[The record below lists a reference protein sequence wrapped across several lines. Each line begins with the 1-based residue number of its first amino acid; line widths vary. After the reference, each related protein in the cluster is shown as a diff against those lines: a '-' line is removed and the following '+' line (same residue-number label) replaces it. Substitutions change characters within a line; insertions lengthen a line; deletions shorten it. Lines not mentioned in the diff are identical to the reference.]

1 MECIN
6 YQIALLFIPVMGQ
19 PLAGVEKNYTTLI
32 LSIYL
37 RIKALSNLVNNL
49 IIISNRKVVLY
60 KNYFCINYLP

>member
-1 MECIN
+1 
-6 YQIALLFIPVMGQ
+6 MGQ
-19 PLAGVEKNYTTLI
+19 PLLGVEKNYTTLI

-60 KNYFCINYLP
+60 KNYFCSNYGRCSFKNIDC